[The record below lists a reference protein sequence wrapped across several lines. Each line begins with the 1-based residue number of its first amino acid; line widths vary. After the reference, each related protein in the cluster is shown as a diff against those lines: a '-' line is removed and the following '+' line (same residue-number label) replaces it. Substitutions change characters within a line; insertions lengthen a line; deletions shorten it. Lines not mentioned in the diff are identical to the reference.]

1 MITVHADPARE
12 GRTLYKWET
21 SFYSRVN
28 DSLKPRNSGSRIGW
42 VHLFLHEVS
51 DTHLSVQNAMKHLEL
66 FLNARSLVD
75 KWPQTPHSTRAQQAS
90 PPPFSAS
97 TTPVIDRWARA
108 WTLHSTVSSLTMSAA
123 TRATLPCSQPCYI
136 SNFLETTKITQ

>member
-28 DSLKPRNSGSRIGW
+28 DILKPRNSGSRTDW

-51 DTHLSVQNAMKHLEL
+51 DTHPSVQIAMEHLEL
-66 FLNARSLVD
+66 FLSTRSVVD
-75 KWPQTPHSTRAQQAS
+75 KWSQTPHSTRAQQGSLPA
-90 PPPFSAS
+90 FSAS
-97 TTPVIDRWARA
+97 TTPVIDKVGPGLDIAFNCFLTDYVCSNKSDPSLQPA
-108 WTLHSTVSSLTMSAA
+108 LLH
-123 TRATLPCSQPCYI
+123 
-136 SNFLETTKITQ
+136 LEAP

>member
-28 DSLKPRNSGSRIGW
+28 DILKPRNSGSRTGW

-51 DTHLSVQNAMKHLEL
+51 DTHPSVQNAMEHLEL
-66 FLNARSLVD
+66 FLNTRSQVD
-75 KWPQTPHSTRAQQAS
+75 KWSQTPHSTRAQQRS
-90 PPPFSAS
+90 PPLFSIS
-97 TTPVIDRWARA
+97 TTPVIDKVDPGLDIAFNCFLTDNVCSNKSDPSLQPA
-108 WTLHSTVSSLTMSAA
+108 LLH
-123 TRATLPCSQPCYI
+123 
-136 SNFLETTKITQ
+136 LEAP

>member
-28 DSLKPRNSGSRIGW
+28 DILTPRNSGSRIGW

-66 FLNARSLVD
+66 FLNTRSLVD
-75 KWPQTPHSTRAQQAS
+75 KWPQIPHSTRAQQAS

-97 TTPVIDRWARA
+97 TTPVIDKVGPGLDIAFNCFLTDNVCSNKSDPSLQPA
-108 WTLHSTVSSLTMSAA
+108 LLH
-123 TRATLPCSQPCYI
+123 
-136 SNFLETTKITQ
+136 LEVP

>member
-28 DSLKPRNSGSRIGW
+28 DILKPRNSGSRTGW
-42 VHLFLHEVS
+42 VQSFLHEVS
-51 DTHLSVQNAMKHLEL
+51 NTHLSVQNAMEHLEL
-66 FLNARSLVD
+66 FLNTRSLVD
-75 KWPQTPHSTRAQQAS
+75 KWPQTPHLTRAQQAS

-97 TTPVIDRWARA
+97 TTPVIDKVGPGLDIAFNCFPTDYVCSNKSDPSLQPA
-108 WTLHSTVSSLTMSAA
+108 LLH
-123 TRATLPCSQPCYI
+123 
-136 SNFLETTKITQ
+136 LEVP